1 MVAAFP
7 FSQAPHI
14 VDEQD
19 SGPNSFKQGQVVMPC
34 VNLNQDISMLWP
46 YFMVCKEQEL
56 LQCTVHGIHY
66 QQLVALK

>member
-34 VNLNQDISMLWP
+34 VNLNKDMVMLKP
-46 YFMVCKEQEL
+46 YCMIHF
-56 LQCTVHGIHY
+56 LQCIGYVSSVIGR
-66 QQLVALK
+66 L